1 MEEKTTSVGKVSI
14 TYGLIL
20 TVISIAFTMVIDIVG
35 LTGNQAVQYFG
46 LVIFIVLTVLAH
58 REFKKKGDGYMS
70 YGQGLGIGTLIALVS
85 SVLGSIF
92 FYFYMTSINKSY
104 ISTLLKLQ
112 REKLEESGKYG
123 SELEQMME
131 ATEKFMQPVT
141 MVIMALV
148 VGFLFSFIVSLI
160 LAAITQKKRP
170 ENLA

>member
-35 LTGNQAVQYFG
+35 LTGNQA
-46 LVIFIVLTVLAH
+46 
-58 REFKKKGDGYMS
+58 
-70 YGQGLGIGTLIALVS
+70 
-85 SVLGSIF
+85 
-92 FYFYMTSINKSY
+92 
-104 ISTLLKLQ
+104 
-112 REKLEESGKYG
+112 
-123 SELEQMME
+123 
-131 ATEKFMQPVT
+131 
-141 MVIMALV
+141 LV